1 MNRTD
6 REVLCIRRT
15 NRPNRFMLGFKR
27 VRYLFAREVV
37 EFARE
42 VVEKD

>member
-1 MNRTD
+1 
-6 REVLCIRRT
+6 
-15 NRPNRFMLGFKR
+15 MLGFKR